1 MGTYKETISLVD
13 KVSPDLKNVIKNTG
27 NMIKKLDKSSS
38 KFTNLGN
45 KGQDAIKKLENQMH
59 SLNSTLSNI
68 GKAFIAAFSIQKI
81 AQVGSYIN
89 KMGSQFEDT
98 LVDLEVMLGGAEKA
112 QKMFK
117 DIQTMAIKTPFET
130 SDLLQSTKLMLNFGI
145 AEDKVLGYTKM
156 LGDIA
161 GGDKNR
167 FSSLALAFSQISANG
182 KLQGQDKLQMVNA
195 GFNPLQELSKMT
207 GKSMAR
213 LDAEMSKG
221 QISFEMVAKAM
232 QNATSKGGK
241 FYNLMDKRSQT
252 FSGKI
257 STLMDSIGLWAG
269 TTGMEINKKFLPVL
283 DKIAPIIDNSLNKTT
298 PVILKLTDYFANL
311 FNTIGNNP
319 AIQILKNEIA
329 LLNKDIQTFIAGNP
343 EFVKALKEG
352 FDWLISSGVPNAL
365 AGITKALRGV
375 MAVFSAINNL
385 FKGIADIIGKIV
397 GTILSIPNIIQTVF
411 INMINTIMR
420 ALMPMFKL
428 INETKTSLADS
439 ANNARNFM
447 DKVNNSVTK
456 NDNRSFSTVNNDNRT
471 FGGHTFN
478 ISTRSNN
485 DLAQLLQNAG
495 YAMPSYK

>member
-13 KVSPDLKNVIKNTG
+13 KVSPGLKNVIKNTG
-27 NMIKKLDKSSS
+27 DMIKKLDKSSS
-38 KFTNLGN
+38 KFINLGN

-68 GKAFIAAFSIQKI
+68 GKAFVAAFSIQKI
-81 AQVGSYIN
+81 AQVGAYIN

-112 QKMFK
+112 QKMLK

-161 GGDKNR
+161 GSDKNR

-221 QISFEMVAKAM
+221 QISFEMIAKAM

-257 STLMDSIGLWAG
+257 STLIDSIGL
-269 TTGMEINKKFLPVL
+269 
-283 DKIAPIIDNSLNKTT
+283 
-298 PVILKLTDYFANL
+298 
-311 FNTIGNNP
+311 
-319 AIQILKNEIA
+319 
-329 LLNKDIQTFIAGNP
+329 
-343 EFVKALKEG
+343 
-352 FDWLISSGVPNAL
+352 
-365 AGITKALRGV
+365 
-375 MAVFSAINNL
+375 
-385 FKGIADIIGKIV
+385 
-397 GTILSIPNIIQTVF
+397 
-411 INMINTIMR
+411 
-420 ALMPMFKL
+420 
-428 INETKTSLADS
+428 
-439 ANNARNFM
+439 
-447 DKVNNSVTK
+447 
-456 NDNRSFSTVNNDNRT
+456 
-471 FGGHTFN
+471 
-478 ISTRSNN
+478 
-485 DLAQLLQNAG
+485 
-495 YAMPSYK
+495 

>member
-1 MGTYKETISLVD
+1 
-13 KVSPDLKNVIKNTG
+13 
-27 NMIKKLDKSSS
+27 
-38 KFTNLGN
+38 
-45 KGQDAIKKLENQMH
+45 
-59 SLNSTLSNI
+59 
-68 GKAFIAAFSIQKI
+68 
-81 AQVGSYIN
+81 
-89 KMGSQFEDT
+89 
-98 LVDLEVMLGGAEKA
+98 
-112 QKMFK
+112 
-117 DIQTMAIKTPFET
+117 
-130 SDLLQSTKLMLNFGI
+130 
-145 AEDKVLGYTKM
+145 
-156 LGDIA
+156 
-161 GGDKNR
+161 
-167 FSSLALAFSQISANG
+167 
-182 KLQGQDKLQMVNA
+182 
-195 GFNPLQELSKMT
+195 
-207 GKSMAR
+207 
-213 LDAEMSKG
+213 
-221 QISFEMVAKAM
+221 
-232 QNATSKGGK
+232 
-241 FYNLMDKRSQT
+241 
-252 FSGKI
+252 
-257 STLMDSIGLWAG
+257 
-269 TTGMEINKKFLPVL
+269 MEINKKFLPVL

-352 FDWLISSGVPNAL
+352 FDWLISSGVPTAL

-385 FKGIADIIGKIV
+385 FKGIADIIGKIG

-420 ALMPMFKL
+420 TLIPMFKL
-428 INETKTSLADS
+428 INEAKMSLADS

-485 DLAQLLQNAG
+485 DLAQVLQNAG